1 MVQQAQQKDNLS
13 ASGQLENSYHIFQAL
28 GSIQELL
35 HVLNRDKLKFLTST
49 AAYILEWLIPGVLV
63 ESVPSVY
70 LPL

>member
-1 MVQQAQQKDNLS
+1 MVQQAQQKDNLC
-13 ASGQLENSYHIFQAL
+13 ASGQLENSYNIFQAL

-49 AAYILEWLIPGVLV
+49 AAYILEWLITGVLV